1 MKEMD
6 LKIKLVEHLLKFSS
20 SYDQIV
26 NSEYS
31 FQFGS
36 RRADIV
42 SISGDMATV
51 FEIKSERDN
60 TEKLVAQIEDY
71 KKYFDFC
78 YVVCERSN
86 LKSVREKAPLNI
98 GIIIIDTEIHYIR
111 KAKQIKRL
119 NKLSLTSTLSTK
131 TLNKISSESYSDKF
145 SKCLQASKENTSKF
159 LRITSR
165 KEMRNNVYSIYSQFL
180 EDIGDVITADDIYQL
195 SRAPA
200 GDIVVSHQSA
210 LLNSTLEVIK

>member
-6 LKIKLVEHLLKFSS
+6 LKIKLVEHLLKCSP
-20 SYDQIV
+20 SYDQVI

-42 SISGDMATV
+42 SICGDIATV

-60 TEKLVAQIEDY
+60 TEKLVDQIEDY
-71 KKYFDFC
+71 KKYFDYC
-78 YVVCERSN
+78 YIVCEKSN
-86 LKSVREKAPLNI
+86 LKSIRDKAPQNI
-98 GIIIIDTEIHYIR
+98 GIIAIDENAHYVR
-111 KAKQIKRL
+111 QAKRIKRL

-131 TLNKISSESYSDKF
+131 TLNKISSEPFGDKF
-145 SKCLQASKENTSKF
+145 SACQQAAKENTSKF

-165 KEMRNNVYSIYSQFL
+165 NEMRNSVYSTYSQFL

-200 GDIVVSHQSA
+200 RNIVINNQSTC
-210 LLNSTLEVIK
+210 LNNTLEVIK

>member
-6 LKIKLVEHLLKFSS
+6 LKIRLVEHLLKCSS
-20 SYDQIV
+20 NYDQII

-42 SISGDMATV
+42 SISEDIATV

-60 TEKLVAQIEDY
+60 TEKLVDQIEDY
-71 KKYFDFC
+71 KKYFDYC
-78 YVVCERSN
+78 YVVCEKSN
-86 LKSVREKAPLNI
+86 LKSIREKTPQNI
-98 GIIIIDTEIHYIR
+98 GIIAIDENVHYIR
-111 KAKQIKRL
+111 QAKRIKRL

-131 TLNKISSESYSDKF
+131 TLNKISSESYGDKF
-145 SKCLQASKENTSKF
+145 SACLQATKENTSEF
-159 LRITSR
+159 LRVTSR
-165 KEMRNNVYSIYSQFL
+165 NEMRNNVYSTYSQFL

-200 GDIVVSHQSA
+200 RNIVISHHSA
-210 LLNSTLEVIK
+210 RLNNTLEVMK